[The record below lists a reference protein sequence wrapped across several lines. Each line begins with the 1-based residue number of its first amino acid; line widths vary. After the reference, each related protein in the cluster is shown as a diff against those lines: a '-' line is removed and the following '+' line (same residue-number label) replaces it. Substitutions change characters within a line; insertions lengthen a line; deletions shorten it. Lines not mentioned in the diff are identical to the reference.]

1 MAVIRSYFVCFLVL
15 AVVAQLAFATH
26 QSNGTGKS
34 RTRTRTSVNKKPSS
48 SSRLRSAAVPVSSVA
63 SDDDFDKLMIESNDF
78 DDLFNELDVMGGG
91 MAPQRPS
98 AVLPPMDIDDPFA
111 AEYEDLLFDE
121 YDNLPMFPVVDSSSN
136 VSSNSTISKYLTSE
150 V

>member
-26 QSNGTGKS
+26 QSNRTGKS

-91 MAPQRPS
+91 MAPQRHS

>member
-34 RTRTRTSVNKKPSS
+34 RTRTSVNKKPSS

-63 SDDDFDKLMIESNDF
+63 SDDDIDKLMIESNDF